1 MRSLLV
7 SGLFVSFGLFV
18 GRLSGFGREAFIA
31 SKFGASEQ
39 TDLIIVFLSAPDVLV
54 NLLMGGALGMALIPE
69 FKSLDAVKAK
79 VLYQQVLVWL
89 VGSFGLLSICAS
101 FFSAEILSA
110 FAPGLSDDIIGQ
122 YGNTFA
128 ITFVAI
134 PLTVA
139 AGITTAFLQYRGQFL
154 IPALGTL
161 IFNLTLISSLYFS
174 SSFGGGNILLI
185 ISLGVCCAALIRWC
199 SQVLNSRVIPFN
211 FNVFNES
218 LVSAMLLRR
227 YFYGVLTGGVIFLMP
242 VVTRA
247 IASESGPGQLSLVNY
262 SIKLVEFPLGVVLT
276 VFSIIFFPR
285 FSGFFSENREAEF
298 IKILK
303 SVMFCVLAIAIAVF
317 LPLRHFSASVVAV
330 TYDWGQLNIEQLD
343 DITTYFY
350 SAVRTLPF
358 QGINALLIA
367 VLAARK
373 DTISALLCSTSLAV
387 LFFIMGYFVV
397 TTIDELFDLMVLTYA
412 LLSISLIF
420 ILIFKHRVNFIDR
433 KFSINCLK
441 LLLVAFVYFWL
452 ISKINITPQ
461 DVWVDLLVICTS
473 SIMFLTICIFINKD
487 IRQII
492 KI

>member
-1 MRSLLV
+1 
-7 SGLFVSFGLFV
+7 
-18 GRLSGFGREAFIA
+18 
-31 SKFGASEQ
+31 
-39 TDLIIVFLSAPDVLV
+39 
-54 NLLMGGALGMALIPE
+54 MGGALGMALIPE

-110 FAPGLSDDIIGQ
+110 FAPGLSDDIIVQ

-161 IFNLTLISSLYFS
+161 ILYFS

-433 KFSINCLK
+433 KF
-441 LLLVAFVYFWL
+441 
-452 ISKINITPQ
+452 
-461 DVWVDLLVICTS
+461 
-473 SIMFLTICIFINKD
+473 
-487 IRQII
+487 
-492 KI
+492 